1 MAGEQIHG
9 HQPWSYLCLLHL
21 LFRADHSGKSL
32 EKETRSQV
40 PTSEILLNFSYLP
53 LPRGLAHVL
62 FSSCSWVFRYNAL
75 YQQTFLGISLL
86 TSASRG
92 FLLNNHR
99 KPFLTSPLPAQ
110 LEETGGPSV
119 EVLHPEVIFNIINR
133 CTQVL
138 KLSQKSMT
146 LNLVKP
152 PPDWWTQLSVE
163 SAFKRHIDVAGTARE

>member
-1 MAGEQIHG
+1 MIKGQELK
-9 HQPWSYLCLLHL
+9 SYLCLLHL

-32 EKETRSQV
+32 EKETRRQV
-40 PTSEILLNFSYLP
+40 LTSEILLNFSYLP

-62 FSSCSWVFRYNAL
+62 FSSCPWVFRDNAL
-75 YQQTFLGISLL
+75 CQQTFLRIRLL

-92 FLLNNHR
+92 FLWNNHR

-119 EVLHPEVIFNIINR
+119 KVLHPEVIFNIINR

-138 KLSQKSMT
+138 KLRQKSMT
-146 LNLVKP
+146 STLVKS

-163 SAFKRHIDVAGTARE
+163 SALKRHTDVAGMARE